1 MKKEDFPSEVK
12 TDIESGFILTGDRG
26 LQRFKKVAN
35 GHYEFKTGYEGY
47 YKSVDGNK
55 FEVGLS
61 EAEVKFSDL
70 TDEEVRN
77 SISAYYDS
85 IEDLKE
91 ECDGDQEDFEFLVC
105 ECYYEQF
112 IEE

>member
-1 MKKEDFPSEVK
+1 MKKEDFPSEVIK
-12 TDIESGFILTGDRG
+12 DLENGFILTGDRG
-26 LQRFKKVAN
+26 LQRFKKLAN

-61 EAEVKFSDL
+61 EGDVKFSNL
-70 TDEEVRN
+70 TEDEIKS
-77 SISAYYDS
+77 SISGYYDS
-85 IEDLKE
+85 IEELKQ
-91 ECDGDQEDFEFLVC
+91 ECDGVQEDFEFLVC

-112 IEE
+112 VEE